1 MVSTTHRER
10 SDRCG
15 VPRPQP
21 ISFGDSHPITAAK
34 PYRRKTHSSPTESQT
49 TKKSPIADTKKGT
62 FGRER
67 QKSRLNT
74 IKIDNKI
81 ELFYFHIH
89 VGEIL
94 CVDFIFTN
102 HWIIFQLKLL
112 LTFVAINVDSYFGR
126 FASLGNYVLYIEG
139 YDAV

>member
-21 ISFGDSHPITAAK
+21 ISFGDSHPITTAK
-34 PYRRKTHSSPTESQT
+34 AILRQPKAKQRKNPHSRRQ
-49 TKKSPIADTKKGT
+49 KGT

-94 CVDFIFTN
+94 CVDFIFAN
-102 HWIIFQLKLL
+102 YWIIFQLKLL

-126 FASLGNYVLYIEG
+126 FASLGNYVLDIEG